1 MLVYIFDR
9 TLDGLLT
16 AVFDAFSLHQQ
27 PDMRVGENEPIPL
40 FCEETHRVATADDRA
55 NRVWVGLEKRLS
67 KQALKLLTASYL
79 SELPELDL
87 PLFNYICKV
96 FRQPEGR
103 TSIERNFS
111 DPDVLTVTRIA
122 RKVVYE
128 QHRMLQFLRFQK
140 AKDGTYLGVVSPDH
154 NVLPLTVSH
163 FRDRFGDQPWLIYD
177 AKRHYGFYY
186 DCTEVARIT
195 FQDTSALPF
204 DLDSGK
210 LSHELLS
217 ADDHIF
223 QELWRTYFKAICIR
237 ERINP
242 KKQKS
247 DMPQRYWRYMTE
259 KQ

>member
-16 AVFDAFSLHQQ
+16 AVFDAFSLRQY
-27 PDMRVGENEPIPL
+27 PDILAGENETLPL
-40 FCEETHRVATADDRA
+40 FCDEVHKVVTADDRA

-67 KQALKLLTASYL
+67 KQALKLLTVSYL
-79 SELPELDL
+79 SELSELDM

-103 TSIERNFS
+103 ASIERNFS
-111 DPDVLTVTRIA
+111 DPDVLSVTKIS
-122 RKVVYE
+122 RKVVWE
-128 QHRMLQFLRFQK
+128 HHRMLQFLRFQK

-177 AKRHYGFYY
+177 AKRRYGFYY
-186 DCTEVARIT
+186 DCTEVTRIT
-195 FQDTSALPF
+195 FQDDSSLPF
-204 DLDSGK
+204 DLNSGK
-210 LSHELLS
+210 LNPELLS
-217 ADDHIF
+217 ADDHLF

-247 DMPQRYWRYMTE
+247 DMPQRYWKYMTE